1 MNENNENMEFSDK
14 NEINS
19 FEIESKSS
27 DTENNEDIAEK
38 FLKIENDIFSNVK
51 SQKKAAKKSRDM
63 KPEKILLVFFSA
75 VMLFLVLGISI
86 YCIASDIIKSDLTSV
101 KFTKPD
107 FSIHLSEDRREA
119 EMYDEKSGKYT
130 IEGLAAAVSPQ
141 IVEIFIFDD
150 KDSDNANGN
159 GSGIIISDDGFIVT
173 NAHVLDGMEKVIVQT
188 HNGNSYEAKITG
200 KDKKT
205 DIAVIKIEANGLI
218 PAKFGNSDFVIQGES
233 VAAIG
238 NPAGLANS
246 ITEGIVSGLNR
257 KIKSSKTGYEMNG
270 IQPDSAI
277 NPGNS
282 GGALVN
288 MYGEVIGIISSKYN
302 EIDSE
307 GLGFAISINEAKP
320 IIEELVTQGFVSGR
334 VRIGIE
340 FYSSYANYMNI
351 MFEEKF
357 GFKIPAE
364 LENSLWINKICDD
377 CDISNTELKPD
388 DFIIEFD
395 GKTVTDY
402 DELEAVLKTKKG
414 GDTAKA
420 RCARVSEDGKVSYF
434 VIEFKLMTDTSGE
447 Y

>member
-1 MNENNENMEFSDK
+1 MDENKEILDETEKDFSGNEMKASD
-14 NEINS
+14 
-19 FEIESKSS
+19 IESV
-27 DTENNEDIAEK
+27 EDINEK

-51 SQKKAAKKSRDM
+51 SKNKVK
-63 KPEKILLVFFSA
+63 EKRQHIKLEGLLPVIFSA
-75 VMLFLVLGISI
+75 LMLFFVLGISV
-86 YCIASDIIKSDLTSV
+86 YCIVSDVKKSDLTSV
-101 KFTKPD
+101 KYTRPD
-107 FSIHLSEDRREA
+107 FSMDISGNKREI
-119 EMYDEKSGKYT
+119 EIYDDKSGKYT

-141 IVEIFIFDD
+141 IVEIYIFDD
-150 KDSDNANGN
+150 KSSDTANGS

-173 NAHVLDGMEKVIVQT
+173 NAHVLEDMEKIIVTT
-188 HNGNSYEAKITG
+188 HDRNSFEAKVIG

-205 DIAVIKIEANGLI
+205 DIAVIKIEAIGLT
-218 PAKFGNSDFVIQGES
+218 PAKFGNSDYVIQGES

-238 NPAGLANS
+238 NPAGLTS
-246 ITEGIVSGLNR
+246 TITEGIVSGLDR
-257 KIKSSKTGYEMNG
+257 KIRSSKTGYEMSC
-270 IQPDSAI
+270 IQTDTAI

-288 MYGEVIGIISSKYN
+288 MYGEVIGIISSKYTT
-302 EIDSE
+302 IDSE

-334 VRIGIE
+334 VKIGIQ

-357 GFKIPAE
+357 GFKLPKE
-364 LENSLWINKICDD
+364 LENSLWIDEISKD

-388 DFIIEFD
+388 DFILEFD

-402 DELEAVLKTKKG
+402 DDLESILRGKSG
-414 GDTAKA
+414 GDKVKAK
-420 RCARVSEDGKVSYF
+420 CARVSEDGKVSYF
-434 VIEFKLMTDTSGE
+434 DIEFKLMTDTSGD